1 MLHAVFVVVPRLV
14 CLNSGTMELL
24 TVSAGTDASRARG
37 RTRVTVLDWGFAT
50 ASGSRMHA
58 SVVLY
63 VGLCEM

>member
-1 MLHAVFVVVPRLV
+1 MLHAVFVVVTRLV
-14 CLNSGTMELL
+14 LRDPGTMELL
-24 TVSAGTDASRARG
+24 AVSASTDASRARG

-63 VGLCEM
+63 VGLCEI